1 MTGPKV
7 FAACGALLT
16 SALLIAACGGG
27 TASGSPGAAAL
38 QSAASHAAGS
48 SSDSGSSKA
57 VDPCTLISQQEAT
70 TALGA
75 DPGPAVSNTLTC
87 QYGAPGGGPSIITGA
102 DAGGRTMYDQQRTL
116 TGGSTPADVSGV
128 GDAAFLIAS
137 ADLPDITTIVFLKS
151 STVVRISLV
160 LPGSTSGTSI
170 VTTLAKAAAGR
181 M

>member
-16 SALLIAACGGG
+16 SALLLAACGGG

-38 QSAASHAAGS
+38 QSAASTAAGS

-87 QYGAPGGGPSIITGA
+87 EYGATGGGPSITTGA
-102 DAGGRTMYDQQRTL
+102 DPGSRMTYDQQRTL
-116 TGGSTPADVSGV
+116 TGGSTPDDVSGV
-128 GDAAFLIAS
+128 GDAAFLIAG

-151 STVVRISLV
+151 STVVRISLI